1 MNLELKLGTCAAQV
15 GPQNPRVLIGR
26 DETKCELH
34 TPDASVSR
42 RHAEVYV
49 DGGTAYIRDL
59 GSSNGTWVDGTPLG
73 QNPMALA
80 PGQMVFVGHAPL
92 GVEFFNAG
100 GSQGATVMGAIPP
113 EIKAL
118 MDARRQQQMAQAP
131 MAPVAQQPLAGSPAA
146 HAATQAP
153 SSGSGGA
160 LGVGGTVAPEAAK
173 LTYRRQGSNNNGTLL
188 IALPGD
194 TFNNDDTINGF
205 LEFTATD
212 KETVASIFIE
222 LVEVHKKGPKK
233 GHVWDRHLVRQGPW
247 KTKKGD
253 VLPMEFKLRV
263 PSGPSLSGPD
273 CHWELRGYVDID
285 WALDVEA
292 TLPINMRNTDI
303 EKIRDGLG
311 SLDYRIN
318 VLDSKPLGQKFTGKF
333 NPPANLQ
340 KQLNLTDI
348 NLDIEYLGS
357 NLKVTMVV
365 EKSKLFH
372 FDKKQEFVFDLQ
384 KLRAASVPDVARHFQ
399 TEINKLMNV

>member
-1 MNLELKLGTCAAQV
+1 
-15 GPQNPRVLIGR
+15 
-26 DETKCELH
+26 
-34 TPDASVSR
+34 
-42 RHAEVYV
+42 
-49 DGGTAYIRDL
+49 
-59 GSSNGTWVDGTPLG
+59 
-73 QNPMALA
+73 
-80 PGQMVFVGHAPL
+80 
-92 GVEFFNAG
+92 
-100 GSQGATVMGAIPP
+100 
-113 EIKAL
+113 
-118 MDARRQQQMAQAP
+118 
-131 MAPVAQQPLAGSPAA
+131 
-146 HAATQAP
+146 
-153 SSGSGGA
+153 
-160 LGVGGTVAPEAAK
+160 
-173 LTYRRQGSNNNGTLL
+173 RQGSNNNGTLL